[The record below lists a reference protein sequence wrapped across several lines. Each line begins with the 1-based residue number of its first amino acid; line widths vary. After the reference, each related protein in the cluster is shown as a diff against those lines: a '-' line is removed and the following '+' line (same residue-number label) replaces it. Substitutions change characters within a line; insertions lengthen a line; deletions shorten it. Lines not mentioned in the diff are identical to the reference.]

1 MRIQRGV
8 VTWPR
13 PHSTAQ
19 QGQRRIRTQGS
30 CFPACRFL
38 GSFQLAEAT
47 HVAGGFTY
55 KAFRGRFCPLYRGLP
70 CIKILIVG
78 VLAIIHFYPNGMLA
92 SDKEPLGK
100 TAYVICKLISGSS
113 LNRKG
118 MVFSFSFR
126 RWGKKGPEQ
135 GNEPLLSQTPPWSLF
150 TKQPVGTHLHGTFRR
165 ALRLLETSL
174 LSKRSCSF
182 ISHHA

>member
-1 MRIQRGV
+1 MAK
-8 VTWPR
+8 VT
-13 PHSTAQ
+13 Q
-19 QGQRRIRTQGS
+19 QGQRRNQNPGPL
-30 CFPACRFL
+30 FPSLSLSRLLPA
-38 GSFQLAEAT
+38 SEAT
-47 HVAGGFTY
+47 HVAEGFTY
-55 KAFRGRFCPLYRGLP
+55 KAFRGGFCPLYHGLP

-118 MVFSFSFR
+118 MVFSFPFR

-135 GNEPLLSQTPPWSLF
+135 RNEPLLSQTLPWSLF
-150 TKQPVGTHLHGTFRR
+150 TKQPADTHLHGAFRR

-174 LSKRSCSF
+174 LKKWSSLF
-182 ISHHA
+182 IFYHA